1 MCEGFFN
8 KIKKHELSE
17 QRRFRLLG
25 WVTLCGYV
33 DPKKAPKNMQSW
45 WPIEGDITPQEKGLA
60 KLSKKRITFIENR
73 IANEMAKLNKTGN
86 G

>member
-1 MCEGFFN
+1 MCEGFLN
-8 KIKKHELSE
+8 KAKKYELSE
-17 QRRFRLLG
+17 QRRFRLIG

-45 WPIEGDITPQEKGLA
+45 WPIEGDVKSQEA
-60 KLSKKRITFIENR
+60 DVSKLSKKRITFIENR
-73 IANEMAKLNKTGN
+73 IASELSKLNKTGN